1 MPFDRAQKTLQGP
14 KGIGDWGIR
23 NVGDEGERWSLKTLG
38 GRGGGD
44 KRRVKGDCIED
55 GGMECTVQDEGEGSK
70 EEAHYLLQ
78 RKFNI
83 LRAGRPPSSIYEW
96 DV

>member
-1 MPFDRAQKTLQGP
+1 VTRG
-14 KGIGDWGIR
+14 
-23 NVGDEGERWSLKTLG
+23 NVGLGEYW
-38 GRGGGD
+38 GGD

-55 GGMECTVQDEGEGSK
+55 GGWNVEDEGEGSK
-70 EEAHYLLQ
+70 DEAYYLLQ

-83 LRAGRPPSSIYEW
+83 LRAGRPLSIFEW